1 MGEEIV
7 LSPNFVGGCKNIYI
21 HSWDNVVT
29 HEYHPPTFLSFFFYF
44 PIPKTSP
51 TPTCCRLFYLH
62 PSFNV
67 LIIEEIEMIA
77 NFSLRPK
84 PPPKLLLPPTHIC
97 LRGNSFYSSFFCF
110 LQHSLCTKK
119 DFFFLLLTFHY

>member
-1 MGEEIV
+1 MPSNKPKENDNYPPTLKKKKKTTNVGEEIV

-51 TPTCCRLFYLH
+51 LRLAAGCFIFILL
-62 PSFNV
+62 S
-67 LIIEEIEMIA
+67 MSS
-77 NFSLRPK
+77 SLR
-84 PPPKLLLPPTHIC
+84 KL
-97 LRGNSFYSSFFCF
+97 
-110 LQHSLCTKK
+110 K
-119 DFFFLLLTFHY
+119 